1 MLTIHKIYYS
11 LNICLYF
18 AQPFNKDIILAMGN
32 ILYKTYCFKWEED
45 RYGSIH
51 VCNIVT
57 CSTDSQKCILP
68 SIYWKKDKKSCDCKF
83 M

>member
-11 LNICLYF
+11 LNFCLYF

-57 CSTDSQKCILP
+57 CSTD
-68 SIYWKKDKKSCDCKF
+68 
-83 M
+83 